1 MKLSEIAWPCRFW
14 ELWFMGMSVVLV
26 FLLARRRSHYTEMSV
41 REVLFWLIFAS
52 VICGIPLAQLVAH

>member
-1 MKLSEIAWPCRFW
+1 
-14 ELWFMGMSVVLV
+14 VLM